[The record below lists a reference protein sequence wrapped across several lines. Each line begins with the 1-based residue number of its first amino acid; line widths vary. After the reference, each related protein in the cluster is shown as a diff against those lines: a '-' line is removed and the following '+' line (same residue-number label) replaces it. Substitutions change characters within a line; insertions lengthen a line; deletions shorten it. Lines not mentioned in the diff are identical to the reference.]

1 MNENIA
7 SQNSVALMKK
17 WLSCKWPL
25 KWYVKEVVHKNTV
38 KYVSV
43 TLTELS
49 WTMLLIYLSTKFEQT
64 SPEVWRWKLRKVSSV
79 WVVPIRLI
87 IVLANWNEN
96 FTEITCI
103 SICMRL
109 FHFIDFFFVEIFS
122 RFTQKQCQFKNSSK
136 IVMKKLGYV
145 IYITQVNQ
153 FVLVL
158 NFSVN
163 TQDRLILT

>member
-25 KWYVKEVVHKNTV
+25 KCYVKEVVHKNTV

-87 IVLANWNEN
+87 TVLANWNEN

-109 FHFIDFFFVEIFS
+109 FHFIDLFS
-122 RFTQKQCQFKNSSK
+122 RFTQKQCQFKKSSK

>member
-49 WTMLLIYLSTKFEQT
+49 WTMLLICLSTKFEQT

-109 FHFIDFFFVEIFS
+109 FHFIDFFSLKYSV
-122 RFTQKQCQFKNSSK
+122 
-136 IVMKKLGYV
+136 
-145 IYITQVNQ
+145 
-153 FVLVL
+153 VLHKS
-158 NFSVN
+158 SVN
-163 TQDRLILT
+163 LRKALKL